1 MHPEEIA
8 VLGLIVAVFLVFGVT
23 LAWVTYERAPGQAAQ
38 RRGVRDDHA
47 SRTPVNSAMTAAT
60 QNTD

>member
-1 MHPEEIA
+1 
-8 VLGLIVAVFLVFGVT
+8 
-23 LAWVTYERAPGQAAQ
+23 VTYERAPGQAAQ